1 LPDAAIPPGFVPWE
15 HTATEGAIMIGCVA
29 GKLDVI
35 DEVFAEGFVNHDPM
49 PGHDTGREGMR
60 QTIQM
65 LNDGLSDRK
74 MVLDEYRSAGDTI
87 VENAAVGAIH
97 TGEMLGFPASGA
109 EVRVRSIEI
118 WRVAGGKITE
128 RWGVVDVA
136 GLLAQ
141 LSTTTAAAGAAS

>member
-1 LPDAAIPPGFVPWE
+1 MSEANIAVVRRF
-15 HTATEGAIMIGCVA
+15 TTQGCVA

-35 DEVFAEGFVNHDPM
+35 DEVFADDFVNHDPM
-49 PGHDTGREGMR
+49 PGHDAGREGMR
-60 QTIQM
+60 QTIAM

-74 MVLDEYRSAGDTI
+74 MVLDEYRSADDTV

-97 TGEMLGFPASGA
+97 TGEILGVPASGT
-109 EVRVRSIEI
+109 EVMVRSIEI

-141 LSTTTAAAGAAS
+141 LSATTTAAAEAVS

>member
-1 LPDAAIPPGFVPWE
+1 MSDENIAVVRRF
-15 HTATEGAIMIGCVA
+15 TTQGCVA

-35 DEVFAEGFVNHDPM
+35 DEVFAEDFLNHDPM

-74 MVLDEYRSAGDTI
+74 MVFDEYRSAGDS
-87 VENAAVGAIH
+87 VVQNATFGAIH
-97 TGEMLGFPASGA
+97 TGEMLGAPASGN
-109 EVRVRSIEI
+109 EVLVRGIEI
-118 WRVAGGKITE
+118 WRVADGRITE
-128 RWGVVDVA
+128 RWGVIDVA

-141 LSTTTAAAGAAS
+141 LGTTTTASAGVAS